1 MSRRD
6 VDKTFTTELRF
17 LKNSNMAFRILL
29 IFSWLGLVNP
39 FVFQEKKTENFKI
52 NKSSA
57 IASYKIGEEV
67 KDFSLKSINGK
78 IYSLAS
84 FPSARGFIV
93 VFTSNYCP
101 FSKSYEDRLI
111 AIDRKYTLKS
121 YPVIAINPNDAD
133 AYEEDKLENIQA
145 RAKEKGFVFPI
156 LRDEKQVVAKAFGA
170 LRMPHVF
177 VVKKEGLKYVLKYSG
192 AIDDNPQDASGITKN
207 YLEEAVQSLIENKPI
222 ITEQTKPIG
231 CAIRW
236 K

>member
-1 MSRRD
+1 LSRRD
-6 VDKTFTTELRF
+6 VDKTFTAELRF
-17 LKNSNMAFRILL
+17 LKNLNMAFRILL

-39 FVFQEKKTENFKI
+39 FVFQEKKTVNFKI
-52 NKSSA
+52 SKSSA
-57 IASYKIGEEV
+57 ITSYKIGEEV

-101 FSKSYEDRLI
+101 FSKSYEDRLV

-121 YPVIAINPNDAD
+121 YPVITINPNDAD

-207 YLEEAVQSLIENKPI
+207 YLEEAVQSLLENKPI